1 MQSFRLIITDTAKTD
16 LRNIRKHIEKDNTE
30 TAKIFV
36 KDLAT
41 KLYSLAECGVTG
53 SSRDNIK
60 KGLRGFPYRERCFY
74 FHIIDDKMYVIRVLH
89 SRQDITLQ
97 DFPHI

>member
-16 LRNIRKHIEKDNTE
+16 LRNIRNHIDKDSPEN
-30 TAKIFV
+30 AKTFV
-36 KDLAT
+36 KDLTT
-41 KLYSLAECGVTG
+41 KLYGLAASGVTG
-53 SSRDNIK
+53 SSRDNVQ
-60 KGLRGFPYRERCFY
+60 KGLRGFLYRGRCFY
-74 FHIIDDKMYVIRVLH
+74 FHFIDDKMYVIRVLN

>member
-16 LRNIRKHIEKDNTE
+16 LRNIRKHIEKDSPEN
-30 TAKIFV
+30 AKTFV
-36 KDLAT
+36 NDLAT
-41 KLYSLAECGVTG
+41 KLYSLAECRVAG
-53 SSRDNIK
+53 SSRDNVK
-60 KGLRGFPYRERCFY
+60 KGLMGFPYRGRCFY
-74 FHIIDDKMYVIRVLH
+74 FHIIDDKMYVIRVLN